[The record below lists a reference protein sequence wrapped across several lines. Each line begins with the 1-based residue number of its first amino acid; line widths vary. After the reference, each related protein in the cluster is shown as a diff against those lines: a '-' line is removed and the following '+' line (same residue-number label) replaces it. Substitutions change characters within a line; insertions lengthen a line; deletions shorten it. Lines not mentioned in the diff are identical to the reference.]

1 MNTDLSLYEF
11 LISVSFWTGALMLL
25 IGLFILVSPDLF
37 IRTGNKLNRWVST
50 EAFFNK
56 LDAPKNT
63 ERFFYRHH
71 VSCGLLFV
79 FGAMYIFYTFAFA
92 FDASKQT
99 ISFFSSDVIND
110 WLISSLVFLNI
121 IFSVVIFVVGLFVM
135 LRPSALKNI
144 ETIANHWFAIDES
157 IKGLD
162 VQLGMPDKIFL
173 KRPRLLGFIIM
184 AASAYICMNL
194 WAMM

>member
-1 MNTDLSLYEF
+1 
-11 LISVSFWTGALMLL
+11 MLL

>member
-99 ISFFSSDVIND
+99 LSFFSSAVVND
-110 WLISSLVFLNI
+110 WLINSLVFLNI
-121 IFSVVIFVVGLFVM
+121 IFSIVIFVVGLFVM

-144 ETIANHWFAIDES
+144 ETIANHWFAVDAS

-162 VQLGMPDKIFL
+162 VQLSMPDKMFL

-194 WAMM
+194 WGMM

>member
-1 MNTDLSLYEF
+1 MNTDLNLYQF
-11 LISVSFWTGALMLL
+11 MISVSFWTGALMLL
-25 IGLFILVSPDLF
+25 IGLFILISPDLF

-71 VSCGLLFV
+71 ISFGLLFV

-99 ISFFSSDVIND
+99 LSFFSSAVVND
-110 WLISSLVFLNI
+110 WLISSLVFSNL
-121 IFSVVIFVVGLFVM
+121 IFSVVIFVIGIFMM

-144 ETIANHWFAIDES
+144 EVIANHWFAVDES
-157 IKGLD
+157 LKGLD
-162 VQLGMPDKIFL
+162 VQLGAPDKIFS

-184 AASAYICMNL
+184 VGSAYICMNL